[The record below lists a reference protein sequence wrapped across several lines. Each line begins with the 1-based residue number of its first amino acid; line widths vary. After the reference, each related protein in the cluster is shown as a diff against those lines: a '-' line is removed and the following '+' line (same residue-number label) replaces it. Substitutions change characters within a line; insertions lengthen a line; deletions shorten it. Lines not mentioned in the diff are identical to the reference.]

1 MGNEALYKIGKTKV
15 FFKAGT
21 LADLE
26 DLRDEA
32 LAVVICKVQARA
44 RGKLMRVEFLAML
57 ARVRAARCIQNNIRK
72 FIGFRDWGWW
82 LLFTKVK
89 PLLKNAEAEAEAKAK
104 EAEMMEKKAE
114 SARARKRTQEIES

>member
-1 MGNEALYKIGKTKV
+1 M
-15 FFKAGT
+15 
-21 LADLE
+21 
-26 DLRDEA
+26 
-32 LAVVICKVQARA
+32 
-44 RGKLMRVEFLAML
+44 MRIEFLKML

-104 EAEMMEKKAE
+104 EAEMMEKMAKLEKDAE
-114 SARARKRTQEIES
+114 MLADLETKVATLTKEKNALVLKLAAEEESS